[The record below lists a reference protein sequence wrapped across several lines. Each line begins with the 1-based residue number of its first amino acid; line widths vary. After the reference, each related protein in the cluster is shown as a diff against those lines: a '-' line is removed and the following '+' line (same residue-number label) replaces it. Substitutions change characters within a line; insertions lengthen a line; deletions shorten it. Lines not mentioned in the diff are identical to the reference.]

1 MIVKLIA
8 PGIIPGDYVTVELQ
22 GIPDRGH
29 TICLYTGEDDEQLL
43 TVKSVVWPMQLVPGM
58 RHHATQ
64 ADMPEV
70 LLDRA
75 EDVGDSQP
83 FNIADTCCGQ
93 CVGGT
98 CYVDAVTGA

>member
-8 PGIIPGDYVTVELQ
+8 PGIIPNDYVTVELQ
-22 GIPDRGH
+22 GVPDRGH
-29 TICLYTGEDDEQLL
+29 TICLYAGEGDEQLL

-75 EDVGDSQP
+75 EDVGDSVAE
-83 FNIADTCCGQ
+83 FCF
-93 CVGGT
+93 GT
-98 CYVDAVTGA
+98 VPVYGSGL